1 MRLAMPMNG
10 RVSME
15 LRYAF
20 AAAALALA
28 LTNAPAAA
36 QTANDDVKCLLASN
50 LFVKAE
56 KDPGKHQVA
65 VLTSYYYLG
74 RVDARLAGAQL
85 TAALKAQA
93 PTITAD
99 NAGPTMT
106 ACAKRVQSATMA
118 IQTVGKSLAPPK

>member
-1 MRLAMPMNG
+1 MKL
-10 RVSME
+10 RV
-15 LRYAF
+15 AF
-20 AAAALALA
+20 AAAGMALA

-36 QTANDDVKCLLASN
+36 QTTNDDVKCLLASN

-56 KDPGKHQVA
+56 KDPGKHEVA

-85 TAALKAQA
+85 SAALKAQA
-93 PTITAD
+93 PTITAE
-99 NAGPTMT
+99 NAGATMT

-118 IQTVGKSLAPPK
+118 IQTVGKSLTPPK